1 LLNSSLVSVIIPL
14 YNSAKYI
21 KDAINSVLDQ
31 SFKNVEIIIVDD
43 GSTDNII
50 EVLSDYIENN
60 QISYYYQENKG
71 AASAR
76 NLGLTKCKGS
86 FISFLDSDDLW
97 YKNKLQLQIEFLEQN
112 KHIDLLL
119 TNIEVTN
126 QKGEFLY
133 FHSNRLPNTKQ
144 KIIKAF
150 FNSKIIMNTPTIIF
164 KKSIL
169 NQVPGF
175 NPTLRYR
182 EDHLFLMDVAFNFN
196 IAILDKFL
204 IKRRIFK
211 SSTSHSLNVSS
222 LLEIQ
227 KPFIELAISKYN
239 FLNKNIEIARIYFEM
254 AKNKSLLKVYRIKY
268 AFYSIFYFP
277 FNWKVYLVILNE
289 ILFLNFNFSHLK
301 HKKWLK

>member
-1 LLNSSLVSVIIPL
+1 MLNSSLVSVIIPI

-31 SFKNVEIIIVDD
+31 SFKNFEIIIVDD

-97 YKNKLQLQIEFLEQN
+97 YKNKLQLQIEFLKQN

-119 TNIEVTN
+119 TNVEVTN
-126 QKGEFLY
+126 EKGDFLY
-133 FHSNRLPNTKQ
+133 FHSNRLPNTRQ

-164 KKSIL
+164 KKSVL
-169 NQVPGF
+169 NQVSGF
-175 NPTLRYR
+175 NSALRYR

-196 IAILDKFL
+196 IAILEKFL

-211 SSTSHSLNVSS
+211 SSTSHSLKVSS

-227 KPFIELAISKYN
+227 IPFIELAITKYN
-239 FLNKNIEIARIYFEM
+239 FLNKNIEISRIYFEM
-254 AKNKSLLKVYRIKY
+254 AKNKSLLKTQRIKY

-289 ILFLNFNFSHLK
+289 ILFLNLNFSHLK